1 MVWVENFVEIKVYSR
16 GFIKGLAGLGW
27 APTLRL
33 FARVQFWRGLRVV
46 AITLTARVKFI
57 WPDHTEPT
65 KCFAPR
71 VTAPS
76 IPGGNVGGTGGAK

>member
-1 MVWVENFVEIKVYSR
+1 MVWVDNFVEIKVYSE

-33 FARVQFWRGLRVV
+33 SARVQFWRGLRVV

-57 WPDHTEPT
+57 WQDHTEPT
-65 KCFAPR
+65 TVLCAAGHCATYPWW
-71 VTAPS
+71 
-76 IPGGNVGGTGGAK
+76 